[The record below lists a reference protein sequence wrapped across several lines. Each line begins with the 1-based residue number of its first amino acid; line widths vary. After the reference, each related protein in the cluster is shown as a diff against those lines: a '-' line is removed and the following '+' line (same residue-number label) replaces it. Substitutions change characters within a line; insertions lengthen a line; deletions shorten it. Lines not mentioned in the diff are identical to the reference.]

1 MNCDAARSAL
11 LTADPRELRGNA
23 SDTPLG
29 AHLASCQKCHD
40 LAARLS
46 ADLDKL
52 SVTVVARVGRERRR
66 PTIRRVALIAAI
78 PVAAAAV
85 AMFARGARDETPAPA
100 PAAARPAVSNMV
112 SVDIARGQ
120 QATVIRTRDPKVT
133 VIWLSNGGGL

>member
-1 MNCDAARSAL
+1 MNCDAARDAL
-11 LTADPRELRGNA
+11 LTADPRALRGNA
-23 SDTPLG
+23 SETPLG
-29 AHLASCQKCHD
+29 AHLASCQKCHA

-46 ADLDKL
+46 TDLDVL
-52 SVTVVARVGRERRR
+52 SATVVARVRERRR

-85 AMFARGARDETPAPA
+85 AMIALGARDETPAPA
-100 PAAARPAVSNMV
+100 PAAARSAVSNMV